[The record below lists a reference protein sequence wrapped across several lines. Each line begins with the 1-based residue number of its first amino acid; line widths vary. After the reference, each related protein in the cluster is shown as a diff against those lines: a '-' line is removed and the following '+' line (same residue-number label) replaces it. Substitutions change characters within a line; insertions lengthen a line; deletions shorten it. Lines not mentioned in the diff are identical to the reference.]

1 MTRLIGVE
9 YGDESFHIV
18 GRELRDVFAEI
29 DRAEVAGG
37 SWMSVLADGGR
48 QAATILISPH
58 VPILL
63 EALPDF

>member
-18 GRELRDVFAEI
+18 GREFRDVFAEI
-29 DRAEVAGG
+29 DRAEAIGG
-37 SWMSVLADGGR
+37 SWMAVLADGGR
-48 QAATILISPH
+48 RNAAILISPH
-58 VPILL
+58 VPIIL